1 MRALGK
7 YFMQGLVAVLPMGLT
22 LAVLYWLGTTAEALL
37 SPVLRWLLPAGW
49 YWPGLGILA
58 GLAVVTATG
67 VLVNAYVFR
76 RLLGLADA
84 LLAKIPLVRT
94 VFESVRDIAR
104 FAAPDQGREDI
115 KRAVTVR
122 LAQDMRVLGFVTN
135 AAPEWEGLENTVP
148 VYLPLGYQIGGFT
161 LLVSEDQLEPLDVD
175 VQSAMRYALTA
186 GMASTR
192 PTAATR

>member
-1 MRALGK
+1 MKAMGK

-37 SPVLRWLLPAGW
+37 APVLRWLLPAGW

-76 RLLGLADA
+76 H
-84 LLAKIPLVRT
+84 LLALANNLLARIPLVKT

-104 FAAPDQGREDI
+104 FAAPGEGRDDI

-122 LAQDMRVLGFVTN
+122 LGDDKRVLGFVTN
-135 AAPEWEGLENTVP
+135 AAPDWQGLGTAVP
-148 VYLPLGYQIGGFT
+148 VYVPFGYQIGGFT
-161 LLVSEDQLEPLDVD
+161 LLVDEDRLEPLDVD
-175 VQSAMRYALTA
+175 VQAAMRYALTA

-192 PTAATR
+192 